1 MRGPIVVAPSPP
13 SRPGWLVLI
22 GRWLGLFLL
31 LILGI
36 AALVYVGDTAL
47 FYLSGK
53 PQDQVNITRYMA
65 TPLKNHKT
73 EYFYEGTGTVACSRT
88 LFPQGGMD
96 PCWYRKKHPLYAEN
110 L

>member
-1 MRGPIVVAPSPP
+1 MRPIVVPSTES
-13 SRPGWLVLI
+13 SRPNWLVRF
-22 GRWLGLFLL
+22 GRWLGIFVLAV
-31 LILGI
+31 LGL
-36 AALVYVGDTAL
+36 AALIYIGDTAL
-47 FYLSGK
+47 FYLRGQ

-73 EYFYEGTGTVACSRT
+73 EYLYEGTGTVACSRT

-96 PCWYRKKHPLYAEN
+96 ACWYRKKHPLYSEN